1 MNYFKLA
8 ILVLALPVFVA
19 AGCEQKYRYPCQ
31 DPKNW
36 ETPACNKPLCEVHR
50 DCPSYIFETT
60 VAPVTEE
67 E

>member
-1 MNYFKLA
+1 MNYFKSA
-8 ILVLALPVFVA
+8 ILVLALPVFIA

-36 ETPACNKPLCEVHR
+36 ETPECNKPLCEVNR
-50 DCPSYIFETT
+50 DCPSYIFET
-60 VAPVTEE
+60 PITEE